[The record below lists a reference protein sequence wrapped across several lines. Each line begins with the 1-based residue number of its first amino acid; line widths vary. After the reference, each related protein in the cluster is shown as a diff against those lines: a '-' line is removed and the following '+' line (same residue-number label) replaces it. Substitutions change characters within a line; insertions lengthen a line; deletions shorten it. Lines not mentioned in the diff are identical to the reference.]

1 MRKRQFELTLPQ
13 RSIKPLR
20 TRC

>member
-20 TRC
+20 ARC